1 MQRSHGP
8 AQRLH
13 LRGAGA
19 EQPPVPRSLR
29 AGAEHGLAAP
39 GAGRAAGPGPA
50 QRAAPRAVL
59 PPAGAARAH
68 PGGSAA
74 ARRRWLPPPG
84 PTGRVTESQ
93 PIPPSGNRH
102 RRPRLLPGAP
112 RERRDAARPP
122 PVRNATSR
130 ETRRGRA
137 ASRRHRR
144 LPVRLEG
151 SRFGQ
156 GSPPSPR
163 VPVHDLRSR
172 PPRRVPA
179 APRTAGPGWGQP
191 EVKVKIGVTIRVG
204 VGASA
209 PLAAGPR
216 PELAG
221 EGPVAQPCIARVLAW
236 LHPAAGTQWG
246 TQKCR
251 CPHRPHCARPKV
263 QSHTETQRGE
273 EAEVAPGAASGGA
286 AATRCHVGGPCA
298 HRPGP
303 ALQTGAGSTGSPSRV
318 ANKLRLS
325 GVQGTLCQRRDPTAG
340 SQS

>member
-1 MQRSHGP
+1 M
-8 AQRLH
+8 A
-13 LRGAGA
+13 
-19 EQPPVPRSLR
+19 
-29 AGAEHGLAAP
+29 AAP
-39 GAGRAAGPGPA
+39 PSRSDGPRHGVAANPA
-50 QRAAPRAVL
+50 VGKPAPAAP
-59 PPAGAARAH
+59 PPPGSAAGAA
-68 PGGSAA
+68 G
-74 ARRRWLPPPG
+74 
-84 PTGRVTESQ
+84 
-93 PIPPSGNRH
+93 
-102 RRPRLLPGAP
+102 RRP
-112 RERRDAARPP
+112 PP
-122 PVRNATSR
+122 PVRNSTSR

-273 EAEVAPGAASGGA
+273 EAEVAPGAASGGG

-303 ALQTGAGSTGSPSRV
+303 ALQTGAGSTGSTGSPSRV

-325 GVQGTLCQRRDPTAG
+325 GVQVTLCQRRDPTAW